1 MGQCVRMDAPQLTT
15 NNLIFMWTII
25 ESILWWLF
33 IVILVLIVI
42 ILIGF
47 YLRGA
52 FRDRINYKVKYAPRP
67 DDPQFPF
74 TLATITNS
82 FITKG
87 IVTDFWHDTDAIQ
100 KARLD
105 AISKAQHTINFE
117 TFFMTPGK
125 RADDFAA
132 ALAERASAGVEIR
145 LIVDHYG
152 TKDISEQYWRRLRGA
167 GVTISFFNP
176 FNWKAPLDYAGR
188 THRKLLLID
197 SKFGLV
203 GGAGISDLWD
213 GVEKD
218 DDTQPW
224 LDVEMRLEGE
234 IVNILEG
241 VFSQHWTFGDGTAN
255 LAPQKFQVTEDTAKQ
270 QELMLVVPGAN
281 PRIRFS
287 PIKAFKYNS
296 IICARKRIWLA
307 SPYFLPDDNSI
318 DLLVAAKQD
327 GVDVRILTTSKRSD
341 KKPVYY
347 ASYEHYGKLLQGDVE
362 IYEFQPS
369 MTHAKMLLIDDIWA
383 TTGSANFDP
392 RSFSH
397 NEEADICSAQPLLVQ
412 GIKDTFEKGF
422 AQSKRITQEEWQRR
436 SLIKHRILGNVVD
449 FFQWQL

>member
-1 MGQCVRMDAPQLTT
+1 MIQ
-15 NNLIFMWTII
+15 
-25 ESILWWLF
+25 SILWWLF
-33 IVILVLIVI
+33 IACLIVVLII
-42 ILIGF
+42 FIGF

-52 FRDRINYKVKYAPRP
+52 FRDRITYRIKHAPQP
-67 DDPQFPF
+67 NEPQFPF
-74 TLATITNS
+74 TLASITNS

-87 IVTDFWHDTDAIQ
+87 VITDFWNEAPAIQ
-100 KARLD
+100 QARLD
-105 AISKAQHTINFE
+105 AISKAQSSIDFE

-145 LIVDHYG
+145 LVVDHYG
-152 TKDISEQYWRRLRGA
+152 TKDISDLYWRRLRGA
-167 GVTISFFNP
+167 GVKVSFFNP
-176 FNWKAPLDYAGR
+176 FNWRAPLDYAGR

-197 SKFGLV
+197 GKFGLV

-213 GVEKD
+213 GTQKD

-224 LDVEMRLEGE
+224 LDVEMRIEGE
-234 IVNILEG
+234 IISILEG
-241 VFSQHWTFGDGTAN
+241 VFSQHWTFGNGTAD
-255 LAPQKFQVTEDTAKQ
+255 LGRVKFQSFNNHQEDNGDEDKQ
-270 QELMLVVPGAN
+270 RNLMLVVPGAN

-287 PIKAFKYNS
+287 PIKSFKYNS
-296 IICARKRIWLA
+296 ILCARKRIWLA
-307 SPYFLPDDNSI
+307 SPYFLPDENSI

-347 ASYEHYGKLLQGDVE
+347 ASYEHYGKLLKGDVE

-369 MTHAKMLLIDDIWA
+369 MTHAKLLLIDDIWA

-397 NEEADICSAQPLLVQ
+397 NEELDICSAQPELVA
-412 GIKDTFEKGF
+412 GIKDTFETGF
-422 AQSKRITQEEWQRR
+422 AQSKRITYDDWQQR

>member
-1 MGQCVRMDAPQLTT
+1 
-15 NNLIFMWTII
+15 MWAVV
-25 ESILWWLF
+25 ESILWWL
-33 IVILVLIVI
+33 IIALLLLSLVIFV
-42 ILIGF
+42 GF

-52 FRDRINYKVKYAPRP
+52 FREAILYKAKNAPRP
-67 DDPQFPF
+67 DDPEYPF
-74 TLATITNS
+74 TLASITNS
-82 FITKG
+82 FITNG
-87 IVTDFWHDTDAIQ
+87 TVTDFWNEAGLIQ
-100 KARLD
+100 QARLN
-105 AISKAQHTINFE
+105 AISKAQRTINFE

-145 LIVDHYG
+145 LVVDDYG
-152 TKDISEQYWRRLRGA
+152 TKDISDKYWARLRGA
-167 GVTISFFNP
+167 GVKVSFFNS

-197 SKFGLV
+197 GEFGLV

-234 IVNILEG
+234 IVGILEG
-241 VFSQHWTFGDGTAN
+241 IFSQHWTFGDGTAD
-255 LAPQKFQVTEDTAKQ
+255 LSSDRFKTLKAKDKDEAEEDKGD
-270 QELMLVVPGAN
+270 LMLAIPGAN

-287 PIKAFKYNS
+287 PIKAFKYNNL
-296 IICARKRIWLA
+296 ICARKRIWLA

-327 GVDVRILTTSKRSD
+327 GVDVRILTTSVRSD

-347 ASYEHYGKLLQGDVE
+347 ASYEHYGKLLKGDVE

-369 MTHAKMLLIDDIWA
+369 MTHAKLLLIDDIWA

-392 RSFSH
+392 RSFCH
-397 NEEADICSAQPLLVQ
+397 NEELDICSAQPKLVE
-412 GIKDTFEKGF
+412 GIKATFEKGF
-422 AQSKRITQEEWQRR
+422 AQSNRISYQEWKQR
-436 SLIKHRILGNVVD
+436 SLIKHRLIGNAVD

>member
-1 MGQCVRMDAPQLTT
+1 MST
-15 NNLIFMWTII
+15 LIQ
-25 ESILWWLF
+25 SILWWLF
-33 IVILVLIVI
+33 IAFLILSVIFFV
-42 ILIGF
+42 GF

-52 FRDRINYKVKYAPRP
+52 FRDRIKYRVRNAPRP
-67 DDPQFPF
+67 EDPQFPH
-74 TLATITNS
+74 TLAVITNS
-82 FITKG
+82 FTSKG
-87 IVTDFWHDTDAIQ
+87 MVTDFWNEAGAIQ
-100 KARLD
+100 QARLD
-105 AISKAQHTINFE
+105 AISKAQRTIDFE

-145 LIVDHYG
+145 LIVDRYG
-152 TKDISEQYWRRLRGA
+152 TKKISQQYWRRLRGT
-167 GVTISFFNP
+167 GIKVSFFNP

-197 SKFGLV
+197 GKFGLV

-213 GVEKD
+213 GIEKH

-234 IVNILEG
+234 IIGTLAG

-255 LAPQKFQVTEDTAKQ
+255 LINEKFHTAPTRS
-270 QELMLVVPGAN
+270 QEQSLMLVIPGAN

-287 PIKAFKYNS
+287 PIQAFKYNS
-296 IICARKRIWLA
+296 IMCARKRIWLA
-307 SPYFLPDDNSI
+307 SPYFLPDRNSI

-327 GVDVRILTTSKRSD
+327 GLDVRILTTSERSD
-341 KKPVYY
+341 KKLVYY
-347 ASYEHYGKLLQGDVE
+347 ASYEHYGLLLQGGVE
-362 IYEFQPS
+362 IYEYQPS
-369 MTHAKMLLIDDIWA
+369 MTHAKLLLIDDLWG

-397 NEEADICSAQPLLVQ
+397 NEELDISSAQPELVA
-412 GIKDTFEKGF
+412 GIRSAFEKGF
-422 AQSKRITQEEWQRR
+422 AQSKRITYDEWQKR
-436 SLIKHRILGNVVD
+436 SLIKHRLVGNTVD

>member
-1 MGQCVRMDAPQLTT
+1 MIRST
-15 NNLIFMWTII
+15 
-25 ESILWWLF
+25 LWWLLVVVL
-33 IVILVLIVI
+33 ILILVIF
-42 ILIGF
+42 IGF

-52 FRDRINYKVKYAPRP
+52 FRDRVTYKVKHAPYP

-74 TLATITNS
+74 TLASISNS
-82 FITKG
+82 FVTRGVI
-87 IVTDFWHDTDAIQ
+87 TDFWNEPAAIQ
-100 KARLD
+100 EARLD
-105 AISKAQHTINFE
+105 AISKAQRSIDFE

-125 RADDFAA
+125 RADNFAA
-132 ALAERASAGVEIR
+132 ALAERAAEGVEIR
-145 LIVDHYG
+145 LVIDHYG
-152 TKDISEQYWRRLRGA
+152 TKDISDKYWGRLRGA
-167 GVTISFFNP
+167 GVKVSFFNS
-176 FNWKAPLDYAGR
+176 FKWRAPLDYAGR
-188 THRKLLLID
+188 THRKMLLID
-197 SKFGLV
+197 GAFGLV

-234 IVNILEG
+234 IISFLEG
-241 VFSQHWTFGDGTAN
+241 VFSQHWTFDDGTAD
-255 LAPQKFQVTEDTAKQ
+255 LSRVKFQNFNSGEKEEREQNRD
-270 QELMLVVPGAN
+270 LMLVVPGAN

-287 PIKAFKYNS
+287 PIQAFKYNS

-307 SPYFLPDDNSI
+307 SPYFLPDENSI

-369 MTHAKMLLIDDIWA
+369 MTHAKLLLIDDLWA

-392 RSFSH
+392 RSFCH
-397 NEEADICSAQPLLVQ
+397 NEELDICTAQPKLVE

-422 AQSKRITQEEWQRR
+422 AQSKRITYKEWQQR
-436 SLIKHRILGNVVD
+436 SLIKHRVLGNVVD

>member
-1 MGQCVRMDAPQLTT
+1 
-15 NNLIFMWTII
+15 MWTLI

-33 IVILVLIVI
+33 IAFLILSVI
-42 ILIGF
+42 IFVGF

-52 FRDRINYKVKYAPRP
+52 FRDRIRYKVRNAPTP
-67 DDPQFPF
+67 DDPEFPY
-74 TLATITNS
+74 TLAVITNS
-82 FITKG
+82 FMSKG
-87 IVTDFWHDTDAIQ
+87 VVTDFWNEPSAIQ
-100 KARLD
+100 QARLD

-125 RADDFAA
+125 RADNFAA

-145 LIVDHYG
+145 LIVDQYG
-152 TKDISEQYWRRLRGA
+152 TKDISQQYWRRLRGA
-167 GVTISFFNP
+167 GIKVSFFNP
-176 FNWKAPLDYAGR
+176 FHWKAPLDYAGR

-213 GVEKD
+213 GTEKD

-234 IVNILEG
+234 IISALEG

-255 LAPQKFQVTEDTAKQ
+255 LSREKFQTPATQEDKQ
-270 QELMLVVPGAN
+270 NLMLVIPGAN

-287 PIKAFKYNS
+287 PIQAFKYNS

-307 SPYFLPDDNSI
+307 SPYFLPDRNSI

-327 GVDVRILTTSKRSD
+327 GVDVRILTTSERSD

-347 ASYEHYGKLLQGDVE
+347 ASYEHCGRLLQGGVE
-362 IYEFQPS
+362 IYEYQPS
-369 MTHAKMLLIDDIWA
+369 MTHAKLLLIDDLWA

-392 RSFSH
+392 RSFCH
-397 NEEADICSAQPLLVQ
+397 NEELDISSAQPELVE
-412 GIKDTFEKGF
+412 GIRSTFEKGF
-422 AQSKRITQEEWQRR
+422 AQSVQVTYEDWKQR
-436 SLIKHRILGNVVD
+436 SLIKHRILGNIVD

>member
-1 MGQCVRMDAPQLTT
+1 
-15 NNLIFMWTII
+15 MWATI
-25 ESILWWLF
+25 ESILWWLL
-33 IVILVLIVI
+33 IGILILSLII
-42 ILIGF
+42 FIGF

-52 FRDRINYKVKYAPRP
+52 FRDRIVYKVRNAPHP
-67 DDPQFPF
+67 DEPQYPF
-74 TLATITNS
+74 TLASITNS
-82 FITKG
+82 FITDG
-87 IVTDFWHDTDAIQ
+87 VVTDFWNEPDKIQ
-100 KARLD
+100 QARLD
-105 AISKAQHTINFE
+105 AIGKAQRTINFE

-132 ALAERASAGVEIR
+132 ALAERASAGVEVR
-145 LIVDHYG
+145 LVVDDYG
-152 TKDISEQYWRRLRGA
+152 TKDISDKYWGRLQGA
-167 GVTISFFNP
+167 GVKVSFFNS
-176 FNWKAPLDYAGR
+176 FKWKAPLDYAGR

-197 SKFGLV
+197 GEFGLV

-213 GVEKD
+213 GIEKD

-224 LDVEMRLEGE
+224 LDVEMRIEGE
-234 IVNILEG
+234 IIGILEG
-241 VFSQHWTFGDGTAN
+241 VFSQHWTFGDATADLSSMRFHTYN
-255 LAPQKFQVTEDTAKQ
+255 EKKEE
-270 QELMLVVPGAN
+270 QENRNLMLVIPGAN

-287 PIKAFKYNS
+287 PIQAFKYNN

-347 ASYEHYGKLLQGDVE
+347 ASYEHYGKLLKGDVE

-369 MTHAKMLLIDDIWA
+369 MTHAKLLLIDDIWA

-392 RSFSH
+392 RSFCH
-397 NEEADICSAQPLLVQ
+397 NEELDVCSAQPKLVE

-422 AQSKRITQEEWQRR
+422 AQSKRISYKEWKQR
-436 SLIKHRILGNVVD
+436 SLIKHRIVGNAVD

>member
-1 MGQCVRMDAPQLTT
+1 MIG
-15 NNLIFMWTII
+15 
-25 ESILWWLF
+25 SILWWLF
-33 IVILVLIVI
+33 IVLLILTIVI
-42 ILIGF
+42 FVGF

-52 FRDRINYKVKYAPRP
+52 FRDRVTYKVRHAPKP
-67 DDPQFPF
+67 DEPQFPF
-74 TLATITNS
+74 TLASITNS
-82 FITKG
+82 FITNG
-87 IVTDFWHDTDAIQ
+87 TITNFWNEAPAIQ
-100 KARLD
+100 EARLE
-105 AISKAQHTINFE
+105 AISKAQRTIDFE

-145 LIVDHYG
+145 LIVDDYG
-152 TKDISEQYWRRLRGA
+152 TKDISDKYWARLRGA
-167 GVTISFFNP
+167 GVKVSFFNP
-176 FNWKAPLDYAGR
+176 FNWRAPLDYAGR

-197 SKFGLV
+197 GEFGLV

-213 GVEKD
+213 GIEKD

-224 LDVEMRLEGE
+224 LDVEMRIEGE
-234 IVNILEG
+234 IVSILEG
-241 VFSQHWTFGDGTAN
+241 VFSQHWTFGDGTAD
-255 LAPQKFQVTEDTAKQ
+255 LSRVKFQYFNHQNDKQEDNKQ
-270 QELMLVVPGAN
+270 DLMLVVPGAN

-287 PIKAFKYNS
+287 PIQSFKYNS
-296 IICARKRIWLA
+296 ILCARKRIWLA

-327 GVDVRILTTSKRSD
+327 GVDVRILTTSQRSD

-347 ASYEHYGKLLQGDVE
+347 ASYEHYGKLLKGDVQ

-369 MTHAKMLLIDDIWA
+369 MTHAKLLLIDDLWA

-397 NEEADICSAQPLLVQ
+397 NEELDICTAQPILIE

-422 AQSKRITQEEWQRR
+422 AQSQRVTYERWKRR
-436 SLIKHRILGNVVD
+436 SLVKHRILGNAVD

>member
-1 MGQCVRMDAPQLTT
+1 MIQT
-15 NNLIFMWTII
+15 
-25 ESILWWLF
+25 ILWWLF
-33 IVILVLIVI
+33 IALIIITLVLF
-42 ILIGF
+42 IGF

-52 FRDRINYKVKYAPRP
+52 FRDRITYKVKHAPYP
-67 DDPQFPF
+67 NDPQFPY
-74 TLATITNS
+74 TLASISNS
-82 FITKG
+82 FITNG
-87 IVTDFWHDTDAIQ
+87 IITDFWHDAPAIQ
-100 KARLD
+100 QARID
-105 AISKAQHTINFE
+105 AISKAQRTINFE

-125 RADDFAA
+125 RADNFAA

-145 LIVDHYG
+145 LVVDHYG
-152 TKDISEQYWRRLRGA
+152 TKDISDKYWQRLRGA
-167 GVTISFFNP
+167 GVKVSFFNP
-176 FNWKAPLDYAGR
+176 FNWRAPLDYAGR

-197 SKFGLV
+197 GEFGLV

-213 GVEKD
+213 GVEKS

-224 LDVEMRLEGE
+224 LDVEMRIEGE
-234 IVNILEG
+234 IIGILEG
-241 VFSQHWTFGDGTAN
+241 VFSQHWTFGDGTADLSRAN
-255 LAPQKFQVTEDTAKQ
+255 FHTLDPDREQGDRKSDNDNQG
-270 QELMLVVPGAN
+270 LMLVVPGAN

-287 PIKAFKYNS
+287 PIQSFKYNN

-327 GVDVRILTTSKRSD
+327 GVDVRILTTSIRSD

-347 ASYEHYGKLLQGDVE
+347 ASYEHYGKLLKGGVE

-369 MTHAKMLLIDDIWA
+369 MTHAKLLLIDDLWA

-397 NEEADICSAQPLLVQ
+397 NEELDICSAQPKLVE
-412 GIKDTFEKGF
+412 GIRDAFAAGF
-422 AQSKRITQEEWQRR
+422 AQSKRVTYEEWKQR

>member
-1 MGQCVRMDAPQLTT
+1 MIST
-15 NNLIFMWTII
+15 
-25 ESILWWLF
+25 ILWWLF
-33 IVILVLIVI
+33 IALLII
-42 ILIGF
+42 ILIIFVGF

-52 FRDRINYKVKYAPRP
+52 FRDRLTYKVKHAPYP
-67 DDPQFPF
+67 NDPQFPF
-74 TLATITNS
+74 TLASITNS
-82 FITKG
+82 FITNG
-87 IVTDFWHDTDAIQ
+87 IVTDFWNNAPAIQ
-100 KARLD
+100 QARID
-105 AISKAQHTINFE
+105 AISKAQRTIDFE

-145 LIVDHYG
+145 LVVDHYG
-152 TKDISEQYWRRLRGA
+152 TKDLSDSYWRRLRGA
-167 GVTISFFNP
+167 GIKVSFFNP
-176 FNWKAPLDYAGR
+176 FNWRAPLDYAGR
-188 THRKLLLID
+188 THRKMLVID
-197 SKFGLV
+197 GKFALV

-213 GVEKD
+213 GIEKD

-224 LDVEMRLEGE
+224 LDVEMRIEGE
-234 IVNILEG
+234 IVGILEG
-241 VFSQHWTFGDGTAN
+241 VFSQHWTFGDGTAD
-255 LAPQKFQVTEDTAKQ
+255 LGRLKFPTLVHDRDKDREESDRD
-270 QELMLVVPGAN
+270 LMLVVPGAN

-287 PIKAFKYNS
+287 PIKSFKYNN

-307 SPYFLPDDNSI
+307 SPYFLPDENSV

-347 ASYEHYGKLLQGDVE
+347 ASYEHYGKLLKGGVE

-369 MTHAKMLLIDDIWA
+369 MTHAKLLLIDDIWA

-397 NEEADICSAQPLLVQ
+397 NEELDICSAQPKLVQ
-412 GIKDTFEKGF
+412 GIRDTFEKGF
-422 AQSKRITQEEWQRR
+422 AQSERVTYEEWQQR
-436 SLIKHRILGNVVD
+436 SLFKHRILGNAVD